1 MDGGNLCR
9 GTRSEKRNFK
19 TRQQGFDIMA
29 KSINCP
35 VCKTKL
41 KLPNDAEPGMEVECP
56 DCSEVF
62 VPPQLKVKGY
72 DPEDEE
78 AYDVGKVQKDP
89 RKKEKKEKAKAIM
102 RHGRQSL
109 KDEKKQSRPPL
120 IGGIEMVL
128 LLIAFAGMVGGA
140 AAFGIAKRAP
150 DKVEGILII
159 IGFCGYMFFVGLNRF
174 IRDRDSISNLFK

>member
-1 MDGGNLCR
+1 L
-9 GTRSEKRNFK
+9 
-19 TRQQGFDIMA
+19 DIMA

-41 KLPNDAEPGMEVECP
+41 KLPRNAEPGTEVECP

-62 VPPQLKVKGY
+62 VPPQLRAKGY
-72 DPEDEE
+72 DPEEE
-78 AYDVGKVQKDP
+78 EGYDVGGVQEDP
-89 RKKEKKEKAKAIM
+89 QQQAKKQKAKAMM

-128 LLIAFAGMVGGA
+128 LVIAFAGMVGGA
-140 AAFGIAKRAP
+140 VAFGIAKRFP

-159 IGFCGYMFFVGLNRF
+159 VGFCGYMFFVGLNRF